1 VIYFS
6 VSPRL
11 REAFWK
17 SFGES
22 MATPGTAPIT
32 MHVKSDFLRMR
43 LLCGEKEVEPIRPGR
58 YPLSIEGR
66 TATVKVNDA
75 TYAGSYTYTPDAIS
89 PECKTVNVE
98 VYSVK
103 EPDKPLVKTLEAKS
117 VQKIWDDF
125 EPYRKAKP
133 ATNPPSP
140 K

>member
-1 VIYFS
+1 
-6 VSPRL
+6 
-11 REAFWK
+11 
-17 SFGES
+17 